1 MIAQRQAAMAA
12 SMNATMDPSLT
23 ETLETHI

>member
-12 SMNATMDPSLT
+12 AMNTTMDPSLT